1 MKIQFIEKT
10 QLSVAK
16 KHPCSTCNG
25 VGIIW
30 GLACSRCN
38 GEKKINSQISMPM
51 TANAGE
57 IFFIE
62 KMEDGIENTKNL
74 TVWSTRFLIRNL
86 PTNLFHILANQ
97 LFIFTPAKSESY
109 VGGAIIVAAN
119 SPNEAIEVFKQ
130 NETQFKLDQR
140 LNDPKEHNL
149 KYVNNEVHEW
159 TGEGKDGWTKFKL
172 TLQDHLFL
180 TEDDANKSKEETGT
194 KFVLKQQYQIQEVT
208 QGIKLIEIHDG

>member
-1 MKIQFIEKT
+1 
-10 QLSVAK
+10 
-16 KHPCSTCNG
+16 
-25 VGIIW
+25 
-30 GLACSRCN
+30 
-38 GEKKINSQISMPM
+38 MPM
-51 TANAGE
+51 TVNAGG
-57 IFFIE
+57 ILFIE
-62 KMEDGIENTKNL
+62 KMEDGFEENTKNL
-74 TVWSTRFLIRNL
+74 TVFHTAFLIRNL

-140 LNDPKEHNL
+140 LNDPQEHNL
-149 KYVNNEVHEW
+149 KYVNNEVYEW

-172 TLQDHLFL
+172 ILQDHLFL
-180 TEDDANKSKEETGT
+180 TEDDANKSTITGT
-194 KFVLKQQYQIQEVT
+194 KFVLKQQYQIQDVP

>member
-25 VGIIW
+25 VGIIY

-38 GEKKINSQISMPM
+38 GKKYFSNISIPM
-51 TANAGE
+51 TAKTGD
-57 IFFIE
+57 IFYIE
-62 KMEDGIENTKNL
+62 KMEDGFEENTKDL
-74 TVWSTRFLIRNL
+74 TVFGGRVIRNL

-140 LNDPKEHNL
+140 LNDPQEHNL

-180 TEDDANKSKEETGT
+180 TEDDAKSKEEAGT